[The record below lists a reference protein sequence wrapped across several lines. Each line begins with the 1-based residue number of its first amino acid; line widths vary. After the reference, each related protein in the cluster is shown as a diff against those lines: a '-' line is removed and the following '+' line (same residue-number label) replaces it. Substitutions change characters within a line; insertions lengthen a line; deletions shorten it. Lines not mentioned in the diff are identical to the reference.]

1 MADKRKYILATFLEA
16 CSNSRHHHRWMD
28 ADTWAKVIA
37 VQYNLDDAVQF
48 SGVDVAKAFQYGNG
62 KIIHQQMELE
72 AGYSNNQTII
82 FKRQYRQH
90 GQNQK
95 TSNYYYAAP
104 AGYQFSGENA
114 NNKWFLKINYAE
126 DLLSEKKTRSNT
138 LHFSSEIEIVEIAP
152 SETTTGKRK
161 RSQPQIHSIGLNAK
175 SFDMAVSQNPLSTPE
190 VSPFRQKR

>member
-72 AGYSNNQTII
+72 AGYTNNQTII

-90 GQNQK
+90 GQNKK

-114 NNKWFLKINYAE
+114 NNKWFLNINYA
-126 DLLSEKKTRSNT
+126 
-138 LHFSSEIEIVEIAP
+138 
-152 SETTTGKRK
+152 
-161 RSQPQIHSIGLNAK
+161 
-175 SFDMAVSQNPLSTPE
+175 
-190 VSPFRQKR
+190 